1 MRLLVLLA
9 LFESVAS
16 AQPRAALAALD
27 LAADTPPYL
36 RARAT
41 KQIEQGLAATGYDV
55 IPALRLPDKLA
66 RCRSTDCMREVGRA
80 LDVQA
85 ILVVGV
91 TPRGESSVI
100 VLRMFDGATGRQL
113 AELSEVCD
121 LCGET
126 ELIEHLGIATSAVRA
141 RAAEAL
147 EQPVM
152 VMEASSIVP
161 GVVTG
166 AAGVA
171 AIATGIFLV
180 ALDGRG
186 TCHAGDAPV
195 YPDPN
200 GVIRYPDPANHDVFV
215 CRDLYKTEA
224 LGIAG
229 IGIGAAAVVLG
240 AVLAVRAR
248 DRRFEVAPTAT
259 GATVRMT
266 IAW

>member
-16 AQPRAALAALD
+16 AQPRAALVALD
-27 LAADTPPYL
+27 LAADAPPYL

-55 IPALRLPDKLA
+55 IPALRLPDDLA

-85 ILVVGV
+85 ILVAKV

-141 RAAEAL
+141 RAAEAR
-147 EQPVM
+147 EHPV
-152 VMEASSIVP
+152 VSSSIVP

-166 AAGVA
+166 AVGIAV
-171 AIATGIFLV
+171 IATGIFLV

-186 TCHAGDAPV
+186 TCHAGETPV

-200 GVIRYPDPANHDVFV
+200 AVIRYPDPANHDVFV

-229 IGIGAAAVVLG
+229 ISIGAAAVVLG
-240 AVLAVRAR
+240 AVLVVRAR
-248 DRRFEVAPTAT
+248 DRTFEVAPTAT